1 MGAYAGWSGSF
12 PADVVATRL
21 ANSLPDLAPPEPIGA
36 ARLVD
41 LGEAADL
48 DPAGGP
54 GDGAGEVVDDDG
66 DFLVGLDVAVLL
78 RTGEA
83 VATDVDR
90 VASLRDAEADRDDVR
105 SAFGVNGGQARERLT
120 VKVFELLSLK
130 VSIPVLNPRR
140 LSEDSAGRCFRL
152 TSPGLR

>member
-1 MGAYAGWSGSF
+1 VPRTSIPRG
-12 PADVVATRL
+12 VQ
-21 ANSLPDLAPPEPIGA
+21 
-36 ARLVD
+36 
-41 LGEAADL
+41 
-48 DPAGGP
+48 
-54 GDGAGEVVDDDG
+54 GDAAGEVVDDDG

-120 VKVFELLSLK
+120 VKVFELFSLK
-130 VSIPVLNPRR
+130 VPIPVLNPRR
-140 LSEDSAGRCFRL
+140 LSEDSGGRRFRL